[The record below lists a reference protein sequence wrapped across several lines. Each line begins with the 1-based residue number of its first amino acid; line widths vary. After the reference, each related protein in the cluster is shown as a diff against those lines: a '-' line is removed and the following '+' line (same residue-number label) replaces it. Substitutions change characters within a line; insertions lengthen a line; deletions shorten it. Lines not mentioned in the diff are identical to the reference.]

1 MNEVEFYI
9 IISFLHVLS
18 FIIIGLVLK
27 FVFNKSVTLKII
39 FVYII
44 AWVIGLL
51 LYIYWSGIISLYYC
65 FACDP
70 NVAIIKLLVMLTL
83 FILAM
88 FFFDFIALDIGKW
101 IYDMR
106 RKKQK

>member
-9 IISFLHVLS
+9 IIGFLHILS

-39 FVYII
+39 IAYII

-51 LYIYWSGIISLYYC
+51 LFIYWSGFISLYYC
-65 FACDP
+65 LVCDP
-70 NVAIIKLLVMLTL
+70 NAAVIKLLGMLTL

-88 FFFDFIALDIGKW
+88 FFFDCIALDIGRW